1 MKKLIILA
9 VGIVF
14 IAIVAF
20 IGCQRNNSVSSF
32 MLTFDPLAGG
42 IISLKRSNDVFDT
55 EYIKKDNMLGDVM
68 IRYRTQ
74 NSEWRK
80 VAIAEMQD
88 NYTVDVISK
97 TEYKV
102 VYSIGDELELIKHL
116 VLKDDNLIWTMRF
129 QNNTDQMIEI
139 GDIALPLRMNT
150 EYIGGDLMDEEAV
163 RLTYQ
168 NRLNRHRFIAGHG
181 SFIYWMRANGVGP
194 YLVMTTLKD
203 TKLEYFDRDYTAFI
217 NSAYTGGNETRGTW
231 RQKHTST
238 ILEPKGKEGDFAN
251 YGFKFVWGQ
260 DYDGVRDVLYNNG
273 AFDINVIPG
282 MTLPNNLYAKF
293 SLRTK
298 NDIQSVIPEF
308 PDQTEIKYLGEKDKD
323 IHIYKVKF
331 SKLGENLVTINYNK
345 NSLLILEFFCTE
357 PLETLYKKRAKFIA
371 EKQQHNNDKW
381 YNGLFS
387 LWDMKEKV
395 LRSPENTGGLQQ
407 YMVGGSD
414 DPSNSKCVYLS
425 EKNVV
430 HPDAR
435 EIEAL
440 EYFIENFVWGKHQ
453 RTDKEYPHPYGIY
466 GSENWY
472 LNRNTEWG
480 TDDLIRI
487 KQLEKQWV
495 LPIGTGLGKERM
507 WRTFDYT
514 TYIMLYYNMYLIA
527 KSYPYLVNYLDANS
541 YLERAFGTSKAFF
554 EVPYS
559 IYMLGKPLWSHQGF
573 SDWAYKLGNFHE
585 KYIVD
590 LVKALIHEGLTD
602 KAYWLKD
609 EWEKKVKYFIYDDP
623 SPFGS
628 EFVFDRTA
636 FESTHAIAHYA
647 IQNPMQPDTNL
658 WYDKNKKKWYSHPE
672 VKPEDAY
679 NFIERQIDANIAMR
693 GWLETT
699 YYYLGAARVG
709 INTLDYMSQMAGWS
723 ILDYA
728 LYYSKEPAKYARLG
742 YASILSSWAL
752 VNSGTSESNYGYW
765 YPGKENDGAVGWCF
779 QTKKYGRAWAYGK
792 TSRGAWYYDGEI
804 DHGLAGGIRA
814 AATVVVDDPI
824 FGKFAYGGELTIE
837 DELIYVIPRDGVRRR
852 FHFIKDNTRFHMSLD
867 RDGFAKEIPV
877 VFLDDLSTIEFS
889 MENRS
894 GSTHTTELT
903 LLGLPSGSYIVSA
916 DGRKVETA
924 TIEKKSELVIRLPV
938 PVGSKI
944 VDVLIKRTRKN

>member
-9 VGIVF
+9 VGIGF

-32 MLTFDPLAGG
+32 TLTFDPLAGG

-102 VYSIGDELELIKHL
+102 VYSIGDELELIKQL
-116 VLKDDNLIWTMRF
+116 VLKDDNLIWIMRF

-168 NRLNRHRFIAGHG
+168 NRLNRHRFIASHG

-238 ILEPKGKEGDFAN
+238 ILEPKGKEGDSANFGFRFA
-251 YGFKFVWGQ
+251 WGQ

-298 NDIQSVIPEF
+298 NNIQSVIPEY
-308 PDQTEIKYLGEKDKD
+308 PDFTEIKYLGEKEKD
-323 IHIYKVKF
+323 VHIYKVKF
-331 SKLGENLVTINYNK
+331 SKLGENLLTINYNK

-371 EKQQHNNDKW
+371 EKQQHRNDKW

-387 LWDMKEKV
+387 LWDMNNQV
-395 LRSPENTGGLQQ
+395 LLGPENRGGLHQFQ
-407 YMVGGSD
+407 VEGAD
-414 DPSNSKCVYLS
+414 DPCTGKPVFLA

-430 HPDAR
+430 YPDLQ
-435 EIEAL
+435 EITAL
-440 EYFIENFVWGKHQ
+440 EYFIEHFVWGNHQ
-453 RTDKEYPHPYGIY
+453 RTDKEEPHPYGIY
-466 GSENWY
+466 GTTFSPGWYEN
-472 LNRNTEWG
+472 RHS
-480 TDDLIRI
+480 D
-487 KQLEKQWV
+487 
-495 LPIGTGLGKERM
+495 IGYNSGGHGQEHM

-514 TYIMLYYNMYLIA
+514 HYIMLYYNMYRIA
-527 KSYPYLVNYLDANS
+527 KQYPELVNYLDADG
-541 YLERAFGTSKAFF
+541 YLERAFGTAKAFF
-554 EVPYS
+554 VVPYNIKMGES
-559 IYMLGKPLWSHQGF
+559 YSFRGWC
-573 SDWAYKLGNFHE
+573 DWAYKLGNFHE
-585 KYIVD
+585 KYIIDVID
-590 LVKALIHEGLTD
+590 ALYKEGFND
-602 KAYWLKD
+602 EADWLKN

-647 IQNPMQPDTNL
+647 IENPMQPDTNL
-658 WYDKNKKKWYSHPE
+658 WYDKNLKKWYSHPE

-679 NFIERQIDANIAMR
+679 DFLERQIKANIAMR
-693 GWLETT
+693 GWLEST

-752 VNSGTSESNYGYW
+752 LNSGTEESNYGYW
-765 YPGKENDGAVGWCF
+765 YPAKENDGAVGWQF
-779 QTKKYGRAWAYGK
+779 KTEKYGTITNRLPNSRCAWFV
-792 TSRGAWYYDGEI
+792 DGEI
-804 DHGLAGGIRA
+804 DHGLAGGVRA
-814 AATVVVDDPI
+814 ASSVVIDDHI

-944 VDVLIKRTRKN
+944 VDVLIKRTRRN